1 MKHRKRIA
9 LTYLAIMASTT
20 GCSHESWTK
29 VEETTRVSSMFNSVL
44 FPVNLVAKVGKAASS
59 PAELSDG
66 NTLRA
71 KQFVLSK
78 RVLADFSADATFM
91 GAILTIQ
98 DKIKQQDFGSVVPG
112 QTHEN
117 DNPQAGGSGA
127 VGRYPVGDTFI
138 IVIDEGSEYKV
149 RYEDEVE

>member
-9 LTYLAIMASTT
+9 LTYLAIMALTT

-59 PAELSDG
+59 QAELPNGD
-66 NTLRA
+66 TLRA

-78 RVLADFSADATFM
+78 RVLADFSADSTFM

-98 DKIKQQDFGSVVPG
+98 DKFKQQDFGSVVPG

-117 DNPQAGGSGA
+117 DNLQAGGSGA
-127 VGRYPVGDTFI
+127 VGRYSVGDTFI

>member
-1 MKHRKRIA
+1 MKLRKRIA
-9 LTYLAIMASTT
+9 LTYLAILASTT

-44 FPVNLVAKVGKAASS
+44 FPVNLIAKVGKAASS
-59 PAELSDG
+59 PAKLPDG
-66 NTLRA
+66 DTLRA

-78 RVLADFSADATFM
+78 RVLADFSADSSFM

-98 DKIKQQDFGSVVPG
+98 DNFKQQDFGNAAPG
-112 QTHEN
+112 KTQVDGHL
-117 DNPQAGGSGA
+117 QAGGSGA
-127 VGRYPVGDTFI
+127 VGRYLVGDAFI
-138 IVIDEGSEYKV
+138 IVIDEGSEYMV

>member
-1 MKHRKRIA
+1 MKLRKRIA
-9 LTYLAIMASTT
+9 LTYLAIMALTT

-59 PAELSDG
+59 PAELPDG
-66 NTLRA
+66 DTLRA

-91 GAILTIQ
+91 EAILAVQ
-98 DKIKQQDFGSVVPG
+98 DKFKQQDFGSVPG

-117 DNPQAGGSGA
+117 DNLQAGGSGA

>member
-1 MKHRKRIA
+1 MKLRKRIA

-66 NTLRA
+66 DTRRA

-91 GAILTIQ
+91 GAILAVQ
-98 DKIKQQDFGSVVPG
+98 DKFKQQDFGSAVPG
-112 QTHEN
+112 KTHV
-117 DNPQAGGSGA
+117 DDHLQAGGSGA

-138 IVIDEGSEYKV
+138 IVTDEGSEYKV